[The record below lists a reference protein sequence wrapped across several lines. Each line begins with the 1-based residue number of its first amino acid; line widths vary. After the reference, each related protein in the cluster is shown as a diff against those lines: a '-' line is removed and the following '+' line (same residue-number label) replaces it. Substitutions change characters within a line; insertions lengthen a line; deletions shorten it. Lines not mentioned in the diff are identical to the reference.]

1 MASKTRSP
9 LTARALF
16 QRPSVAVV
24 VGGQWVSSAGDAAA
38 RLALSWF
45 VLSLTGSR
53 LDLEY
58 LGAVQ
63 AAAGVLMLG
72 IGVYV
77 DRWDRRRTMIGSA
90 LTELIAYA
98 VLGVL
103 ALDRILPFP
112 MLLVLVI
119 VAELAGSTFAPAAFA
134 YLPHLVER
142 SDLPALNG
150 LMRAA
155 RTSARLVGQA
165 VAGEL
170 LAIIGSPFLFL
181 ANALSFGAAVA
192 SLSIIRTGSAR
203 PVSPSRKR
211 PQFWAELREGLAL
224 INAHAFLRR
233 TVMGDIVWGF
243 FAVALTTLDVAW
255 VRQVLHQGAIAY
267 AAFWIAQGIGA
278 LVGSLVAAGIVAR
291 FAVIRIQW
299 LTTAAT
305 GALIVVLALVPHLVP
320 DLFIMAAFGIALG
333 VRATVLHTAVQLLVL
348 TRYWGVVWA
357 LWARSNRREH
367 PWGPWQQDSR
377 PPVSLWPL
385 CSG

>member
-9 LTARALF
+9 LT
-16 QRPSVAVV
+16 
-24 VGGQWVSSAGDAAA
+24 
-38 RLALSWF
+38 
-45 VLSLTGSR
+45 
-53 LDLEY
+53 
-58 LGAVQ
+58 
-63 AAAGVLMLG
+63 
-72 IGVYV
+72 
-77 DRWDRRRTMIGSA
+77 
-90 LTELIAYA
+90 
-98 VLGVL
+98 
-103 ALDRILPFP
+103 
-112 MLLVLVI
+112 
-119 VAELAGSTFAPAAFA
+119 
-134 YLPHLVER
+134 
-142 SDLPALNG
+142 
-150 LMRAA
+150 
-155 RTSARLVGQA
+155 
-165 VAGEL
+165 
-170 LAIIGSPFLFL
+170 
-181 ANALSFGAAVA
+181 
-192 SLSIIRTGSAR
+192 
-203 PVSPSRKR
+203 
-211 PQFWAELREGLAL
+211 
-224 INAHAFLRR
+224 
-233 TVMGDIVWGF
+233 

-305 GALIVVLALVPHLVP
+305 DALIVVLALVPHLVP

>member
-134 YLPHLVER
+134 YLPHLV
-142 SDLPALNG
+142 
-150 LMRAA
+150 
-155 RTSARLVGQA
+155 
-165 VAGEL
+165 
-170 LAIIGSPFLFL
+170 
-181 ANALSFGAAVA
+181 
-192 SLSIIRTGSAR
+192 
-203 PVSPSRKR
+203 
-211 PQFWAELREGLAL
+211 
-224 INAHAFLRR
+224 
-233 TVMGDIVWGF
+233 
-243 FAVALTTLDVAW
+243 
-255 VRQVLHQGAIAY
+255 
-267 AAFWIAQGIGA
+267 
-278 LVGSLVAAGIVAR
+278 
-291 FAVIRIQW
+291 
-299 LTTAAT
+299 
-305 GALIVVLALVPHLVP
+305 
-320 DLFIMAAFGIALG
+320 
-333 VRATVLHTAVQLLVL
+333 
-348 TRYWGVVWA
+348 
-357 LWARSNRREH
+357 
-367 PWGPWQQDSR
+367 
-377 PPVSLWPL
+377 
-385 CSG
+385 

>member
-1 MASKTRSP
+1 
-9 LTARALF
+9 
-16 QRPSVAVV
+16 
-24 VGGQWVSSAGDAAA
+24 
-38 RLALSWF
+38 
-45 VLSLTGSR
+45 
-53 LDLEY
+53 
-58 LGAVQ
+58 
-63 AAAGVLMLG
+63 
-72 IGVYV
+72 
-77 DRWDRRRTMIGSA
+77 
-90 LTELIAYA
+90 
-98 VLGVL
+98 
-103 ALDRILPFP
+103 
-112 MLLVLVI
+112 
-119 VAELAGSTFAPAAFA
+119 
-134 YLPHLVER
+134 
-142 SDLPALNG
+142 
-150 LMRAA
+150 MRAA

-170 LAIIGSPFLFL
+170 LAIIGSPFIFL

-243 FAVALTTLDVAW
+243 FAVVLTTLDVAW

-333 VRATVLHTAVQLLVL
+333 VRATVLHTAVQLLVPDEVL
-348 TRYWGVVWA
+348 GRSMGALGTLEQAGASLGAVATGFAATRLPLALVFGVVGA
-357 LWARSNRREH
+357 VIGLASLLWVGVTE
-367 PWGPWQQDSR
+367 PDTR
-377 PPVSLWPL
+377 PPLSA
-385 CSG
+385 GTGG